1 MKPKILLLRI
11 FMLFLLQTLLES
23 EKFYFDTN
31 LILKQLYL
39 HYPTTTLLFYSFTLI
54 CVQVKILPNK
64 NSCIF
69 DNF

>member
-39 HYPTTTLLFYSFTLI
+39 HYPTTTLLFYYYFIHS
-54 CVQVKILPNK
+54 P
-64 NSCIF
+64 
-69 DNF
+69 